1 MILDLYLKIRKKKK
15 RFVGPVKPNPPP
27 WNVPLDQTK
36 APIHFEGDI
45 TSV

>member
-1 MILDLYLKIRKKKK
+1 LKALTKRLVKRKK

-27 WNVPLDQTK
+27 WDVPLDQTK
-36 APIHFEGDI
+36 AKTHYEGDI